1 MTDTAPNNTQ
11 LLKFHSTD
19 SIINTMVSQSCE
31 TTLRM
36 QMYFNHHL
44 DIPRL
49 HAAIESTLG
58 EEPILQCRLVINES
72 PAWQRTYISA
82 NDIFMHT
89 DNREQFQFIIDE
101 AIDIHQ
107 GPLIK
112 CAVLRAPEGD
122 TLFFKISHEI
132 ADGDGFIRAVA
143 LVARHYKGSSNAFTR
158 PQHSKSRSR
167 SPRQLLDILSW
178 WHYPILLALNL
189 KQKFELLTPPSSL
202 NLSQGTMPNQ
212 GKMGYTKSFDPSIT
226 DQLRRFARMQNATLN
241 DVLLAACLRA
251 LVTQGNWNRR
261 DALRITMSINLRQY
275 LPDPDQATICNIS
288 SMECLNLGKE
298 PGDSFSETLRKISTA
313 TRFKKNNWIGLNAL
327 FDFFLQSI
335 TPYTRLKKL
344 HRSAFDIIIKNNN
357 TPFLLTNIGK
367 VKAEQ
372 FIFDQEPNDIDFFA
386 PAVYAPFWN
395 SVAYEYKGQLK
406 LACLMYDG
414 EARLSTLKAFYQEV
428 ENELRTAISNTHCEL
443 MTMESS

>member
-1 MTDTAPNNTQ
+1 MIDTKNNSSQ

-36 QMYFNHHL
+36 QMAFSHHL
-44 DIPRL
+44 DLPRL
-49 HAAIESTLG
+49 LVALESTLA
-58 EEPILQCRLVINES
+58 EEPILQCRLVVIDK
-72 PAWQRTYISA
+72 PAWQRIHISA
-82 NDIFMHT
+82 NDIFMQT
-89 DNREQFQFIIDE
+89 DDKEKYQLFNDE
-101 AIDIHQ
+101 AIDLHN

-112 CAVLRAPEGD
+112 CAVLHAPDGD

-143 LVARHYKGSSNAFTR
+143 LVARHYNESPNAITSLLQAT
-158 PQHSKSRSR
+158 PRSR

-189 KQKFELLTPPSSL
+189 KQKFELLTPPSCL
-202 NLSQGTMPNQ
+202 NLSQGSMTNQ
-212 GKMGYTKSFDPSIT
+212 GKMGHTKAFDPTIT
-226 DQLRRFARMQNATLN
+226 DQLRRYARIQNTTLN
-241 DVLLAACLRA
+241 DVLLTACLRA

-275 LPDPDQATICNIS
+275 LPDPNQATVCNIS

-298 PGDSFSETLRKISTA
+298 PGDSFSETLKKISAA
-313 TRFKKNNWIGLNAL
+313 TRLKKSNWIGLNAL
-327 FDFFLQSI
+327 FDFFLQSV
-335 TPYTRLKKL
+335 TPYPRLKKM
-344 HRSAFDIIIKNNN
+344 HRSVFDTIIKNNN
-357 TPFLLTNIGK
+357 TPFLLTNIGN
-367 VKAEQ
+367 VKADQ
-372 FIFDQEPNDIDFFA
+372 FIFDREPYDIEFFA

-414 EARLSTLKAFYQEV
+414 KARLSTLKAFYQEV
-428 ENELRTAISNTHCEL
+428 ENELLNAISAAQSEQ
-443 MTMESS
+443 MRMAPS